1 MSAPVLF
8 IIAAV
13 GALFAVWIVFKP
25 IMDDNRVRG
34 RILNFS
40 EGMKDYFFLL
50 ETGKAETEAALAGE
64 LPQAVLDYSYLPEEQ
79 RIRFRKDDVE
89 ADYRLR
95 FHEAGEKSYLAVSR
109 IAEEREK
116 GNIPYLVNAFFI
128 KNLRAR
134 PVEYRQFEALFP
146 EESEN

>member
-1 MSAPVLF
+1 MNAITLF

-13 GALFAVWIVFKP
+13 GALLAVWIVMKP
-25 IMDDNRVRG
+25 ILDDNRVRG
-34 RILNFS
+34 KVLNFS
-40 EGMKDYFFLL
+40 EGMKDYYFLL
-50 ETGKAETEAALAGE
+50 ENGKEETEEELAGPIE
-64 LPQAVLDYSYLPEEQ
+64 QPALDYSFLPEEQ
-79 RIRFRKDDVE
+79 LIRFCRDGVE

-95 FHEAGEKSYLAVSR
+95 FLEAEGKHYLAVSR

-134 PVEYRQFEALFP
+134 PVEYQKFEGLFP
-146 EESEN
+146 KDGD